1 MAGIIKRVNLD
12 LSMFAIK
19 MALVPVGRVAHSSRY
34 FAGWIVLNFP
44 KDLFRKEHKLFHI
57 DLIML

>member
-19 MALVPVGRVAHSSRY
+19 IALVPVGRVAHSSRY

-44 KDLFRKEHKLFHI
+44 KDLFRKER
-57 DLIML
+57 